1 MSCCDEGTPLL
12 DHGRC
17 GLVRGVLA
25 MRGGLEADSVID
37 DRYQVIAHL
46 GSGGMAEVYCAT
58 DLQLGRKVALK
69 VLHERFA
76 ADEEFVERFK
86 REASSAAGLQHQH
99 LVAVYDRGEWDGTSY
114 IAMEYVEG
122 RTLKQIVTETDPPTP
137 LPPARAVDLTVQIL
151 RAARFAHRRGVI
163 HRDFKP
169 QNVIVDDEG
178 RAKVTDF
185 GIARAGASDMT
196 QTGSIMGTAQYLSPE
211 QAQGHAVNARS
222 DLYSIGII
230 LYELLTGRVPFE
242 ADSAVTI
249 ALKQVSE
256 APIAPSE
263 LNPAV
268 TPELESV
275 VLRALM
281 KDPRERFADADEFI
295 AALEAA
301 ASRIPT
307 ARAIA
312 AAEAAAA
319 ALPAAAMMG
328 AGVVA
333 PPPVDPPPPLTGVDP
348 SQAPVPE
355 RAVVA
360 PPPRPALPRPPRKRW
375 PWLLL
380 GALALI
386 GLILLLVSVL
396 TPPRVQVPNV
406 VGSSISVATQRL
418 QNDGFEVVPVRDNS
432 DKPRNTVIGQD
443 PPGGTTA
450 DDGAR
455 VTITVSDGPSIT
467 DVPDVVGDGR
477 NAARQKL
484 VAGGFTVEEKLVAS
498 GSVKVDHV
506 VAQSP
511 DGGALYERGKVV
523 TIEVSSG
530 PERLAVPDV
539 TGKSEDEAR
548 AALGAFRVV
557 VQEKEDD
564 EAEPGTVLAQK
575 PAKGNLPRGATVTLS
590 VAIEPKLVAIP
601 NVVGRSQNLATQLLS
616 RRGFEVAVEE
626 VAVDSPDEDGLVQ
639 KQSPGPGGDDV
650 ERGSSVTITVGR
662 FDPALDPEP
671 GPGTPTTPGTT
682 PTPAP

>member
-1 MSCCDEGTPLL
+1 
-12 DHGRC
+12 
-17 GLVRGVLA
+17 
-25 MRGGLEADSVID
+25 MRGGLEADAVID
-37 DRYQVIAHL
+37 ERYQVIEHL

-69 VLHERFA
+69 ILHERFA
-76 ADEEFVERFK
+76 ADDEFVERFK

-114 IAMEYVEG
+114 IAMEYVSG
-122 RTLKQIVTETDPPTP
+122 RTLKQIVTEEGP
-137 LPPARAVDLTVQIL
+137 LPPQRAVDLTVQVL

-169 QNVIVDDEG
+169 QNVIIDDEG

-211 QAQGHAVNARS
+211 QAQGHAVTARS

-230 LYELLTGRVPFE
+230 LYELLTGTVPFE

-256 APIAPSE
+256 DPVPPSRI
-263 LNPAV
+263 NPAV

-275 VLRALM
+275 VMRALM

-301 ASRIPT
+301 ASRIPSP
-307 ARAIA
+307 RAVA

-319 ALPAAAMMG
+319 ALPPAAAIG
-328 AGVVA
+328 AGP
-333 PPPVDPPPPLTGVDP
+333 PPPVTGVYP
-348 SQAPVPE
+348 AQAPLHE
-355 RAVVA
+355 REAVVGPA
-360 PPPRPALPRPPRKRW
+360 RRPPRRKRW

-380 GALALI
+380 GALGLI
-386 GLILLLVSVL
+386 GLVLLLISVL
-396 TPPRVQVPNV
+396 SPERVQVPDV

-418 QNDGFEVVPVRDNS
+418 QNEGFEVVPVRDNS

-443 PPGGTTA
+443 PQGGESA
-450 DDGAR
+450 DEGSR
-455 VTITVSDGPSIT
+455 VTINVSDGPAIT

-477 NAARQKL
+477 GEARRKL
-484 VAGGFTVEEKLVAS
+484 VAAGFEVDEKAVTS
-498 GSVKVDHV
+498 ESVRLNRV
-506 VAQSP
+506 VSQSP
-511 DGGALYERGKVV
+511 DGGSLAEQGRTV

-530 PERLAVPDV
+530 PERLPVPDV
-539 TGKSEDEAR
+539 TGRTEDEAR
-548 AALGAFRVV
+548 SALDAFRVV
-557 VQEKEDD
+557 VQEKEDA

-575 PAKGNLPRGATVTLS
+575 PARGTLPRGATVTLS
-590 VAIEPKLVAIP
+590 VAIEPKLVAVP
-601 NVVGRSQNLATQLLS
+601 DVVGRSQNFATRLLS
-616 RRGFEVAVEE
+616 GRGFEVTVEE
-626 VAVDSPDEDGLVQ
+626 EAVDSEDEDGVVQ
-639 KQSPGPGGDDV
+639 KQSPGPDGDRV
-650 ERGSSVTITVGR
+650 ERGSTVTITVGR
-662 FDPALDPEP
+662 FDPA
-671 GPGTPTTPGTT
+671 TTPPPGGQTTTT
-682 PTPAP
+682 PATTTTTPAP

>member
-1 MSCCDEGTPLL
+1 
-12 DHGRC
+12 
-17 GLVRGVLA
+17 
-25 MRGGLEADSVID
+25 MRGGIEVDAVVDE
-37 DRYQVIAHL
+37 RYQVVAHL

-99 LVAVYDRGEWDGTSY
+99 LVAVYDRGQQDGTSY
-114 IAMEYVEG
+114 IAMEYVAG
-122 RTLKQIVTETDPPTP
+122 RTLKQIVAETDPPTP
-137 LPPARAVDLTVQIL
+137 LAPARAVDLTVQIL
-151 RAARFAHRRGVI
+151 RGARFAHRRGVI

-211 QAQGHAVNARS
+211 QAQGHAVTARS

-256 APIAPSE
+256 EPVAPSRI
-263 LNPAV
+263 NPAV

-301 ASRIPT
+301 ASRIPSP
-307 ARAIA
+307 AAIA
-312 AAEAAAA
+312 
-319 ALPAAAMMG
+319 PAQAG
-328 AGVVA
+328 AGPTAA
-333 PPPVDPPPPLTGVDP
+333 PAPVGPPAPLTGVYPP
-348 SQAPVPE
+348 SPPDRQREREVVPPPPP
-355 RAVVA
+355 
-360 PPPRPALPRPPRKRW
+360 PPPRRKRW

-396 TPPRVQVPNV
+396 TPTRVQVPAV
-406 VGSSISVATQRL
+406 VGSSISVAAQRL
-418 QNDGFEVVPVRDNS
+418 QDEGFEVVSVRENS
-432 DKPRNTVIGQD
+432 EQPRNAVIRQD
-443 PPGGTTA
+443 PGGGESA
-450 DDGAR
+450 DEGSR
-455 VTITVSDGPSIT
+455 VTIVVSDGPSIT
-467 DVPDVVGDGR
+467 DVPNVVGDGR
-477 NAARQKL
+477 NEARRELSAA
-484 VAGGFTVEEKLVAS
+484 GFKIDEQPVAS
-498 GSVKVDHV
+498 DSVRINRVIS
-506 VAQSP
+506 QSP
-511 DGGALYERGKVV
+511 DGGSLAERGEVV
-523 TIEVSSG
+523 RIEVSSG
-530 PERLAVPDV
+530 PERLPVPDV
-539 TGKSEDEAR
+539 TGKSEDAAR
-548 AALGAFRVV
+548 TALQAFRVV
-557 VQEKEDD
+557 VQSKEDD

-575 PAKGNLPRGATVTLS
+575 PARGNLPRGGTVTLS
-590 VAIEPKLVAIP
+590 VAVEPSQVSVP
-601 NVVGRSQNLATQLLS
+601 DVVGRSQNSATKTLS
-616 RRGFEVAVEE
+616 GAGFEVEVEE
-626 VAVDSPDEDGLVQ
+626 QAVDSPDEDGIVQ
-639 KQSPGPGGDDV
+639 KQSPGSRGGKV
-650 ERGSSVTITVGR
+650 ERGSTVTISVGR
-662 FDPALDPEP
+662 FDPPPNPEP
-671 GPGTPTTPGTT
+671 DAGTPTTPATTTTT
-682 PTPAP
+682 PAN